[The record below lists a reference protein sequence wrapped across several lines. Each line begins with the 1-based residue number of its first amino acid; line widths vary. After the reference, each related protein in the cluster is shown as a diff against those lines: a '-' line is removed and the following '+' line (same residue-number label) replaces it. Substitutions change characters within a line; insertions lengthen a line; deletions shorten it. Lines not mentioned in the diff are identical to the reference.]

1 MVYWESQKASSEM
14 CLPFNFSNVDLG
26 VGGTETHRHQN
37 GASLLQTLVW
47 PGSDLD
53 MFSIIIRGSI
63 EDEDIQISSDIYE
76 TFQSNI
82 SSVLDGEQATNK

>member
-1 MVYWESQKASSEM
+1 M
-14 CLPFNFSNVDLG
+14 DLG
-26 VGGTETHRHQN
+26 VGGTETQRNQN
-37 GASLLQTLVW
+37 SFSLLQTLSW
-47 PGSDLD
+47 PGSYLD

-82 SSVLDGEQATNK
+82 SSVLDGEQATTR

>member
-1 MVYWESQKASSEM
+1 M
-14 CLPFNFSNVDLG
+14 DLG

-37 GASLLQTLVW
+37 GFSLLQTLLW
-47 PGSDLD
+47 PGWYLA

-82 SSVLDGEQATNK
+82 SAVLDGELQCTNR

>member
-1 MVYWESQKASSEM
+1 M
-14 CLPFNFSNVDLG
+14 DLG
-26 VGGTETHRHQN
+26 VGGTETQRNQN
-37 GASLLQTLVW
+37 SFSLLQTLDW
-47 PGSDLD
+47 PGSYPD

-82 SSVLDGEQATNK
+82 SSVLDGEQATNR